1 MTSAPTAPQV
11 ILASA
16 SQSRAR
22 LLEQV
27 GLAFTVMPARVDEE
41 AIKDA
46 MLAEQAAHIHIAETL
61 AEIKALQVSQKA
73 GNALVIGA
81 DQVLSAQNILY
92 NKPCDRD
99 DAHRQLSSLSGQEH
113 ELFTAVCVAQNGNV
127 IWRRTDR
134 AKLKMRKLSE
144 AFIDS
149 YLNVMGDA
157 ALMTVGCYQLEDRGP
172 LLFEDISGDYYGILG
187 LPLLPL
193 LQLLR
198 MHRVI
203 SS

>member
-1 MTSAPTAPQV
+1 MTISPAAPQI

-22 LLEQV
+22 LLEQA
-27 GLAFTVMPARVDEE
+27 GLSFVVMPARVDED
-41 AIKDA
+41 AVKDA
-46 MLAEQAAHIHIAETL
+46 MLAEQASHLHIAEAL
-61 AEIKALQVSQKA
+61 AELKALQVSQKA

-99 DAHRQLSSLSGQEH
+99 EAQRQLRSLSGLEH
-113 ELFTAVCVAQNGNV
+113 ELFTAVCVAQSGKI
-127 IWRRTDR
+127 IWRQADR
-134 AKLKMRKLSE
+134 AKLKMRNFSDS
-144 AFIDS
+144 FIDS
-149 YLNVMGDA
+149 YLDEMGDM
-157 ALMTVGCYQLEDRGP
+157 ALTTVGCYQLEGRGP
-172 LLFEDISGDYYGILG
+172 LLFERISGDYYGILG

-198 MHRVI
+198 MHKVI
-203 SS
+203 PS